1 MCEALRCAK
10 MEDRKIMIRGRATV
24 STEEYLNKVTI
35 GGATVHNG
43 QISLCEYDKSWPAGF
58 GREEEKIRGAL
69 GPRALAVEH
78 VGAGTVR
85 EADPGYPAAG
95 RKRGQGGGL
104 CRLARARG
112 LHLPDPGA
120 GLVRA

>member
-1 MCEALRCAK
+1 M
-10 MEDRKIMIRGRATV
+10 

-78 VGAGTVR
+78 VGSTSV
-85 EADPGYPAAG
+85 P
-95 RKRGQGGGL
+95 GL
-104 CRLARARG
+104 CAKPILDILLLVENAAREE
-112 LHLPDPGA
+112 DYA
-120 GLVRA
+120 GLLERAGYILSLIHI